1 MEKNSSF
8 MAWISAEER
17 RDIKIYRYYLKYCT
31 FCYRFAALLLLV
43 LGLFVFFTMTTERS
57 PLFILAYSLELV
69 IGYAVILWGYAYFIP
84 HNFYPILRGDDYQI
98 TICKDR
104 LTMRTEGKREIIC
117 MFCPRWPKN
126 KPQKGKEWNPF
137 VITVH
142 ECESGLYFSMPLS
155 FAPLAFVSKE
165 KFSTQDY
172 NRLKEMLREAFG
184 AKYRQV

>member
-1 MEKNSSF
+1 MGKNSSF

-69 IGYAVILWGYAYFIP
+69 IGYAYFIP

-184 AKYRQV
+184 AKYRKA